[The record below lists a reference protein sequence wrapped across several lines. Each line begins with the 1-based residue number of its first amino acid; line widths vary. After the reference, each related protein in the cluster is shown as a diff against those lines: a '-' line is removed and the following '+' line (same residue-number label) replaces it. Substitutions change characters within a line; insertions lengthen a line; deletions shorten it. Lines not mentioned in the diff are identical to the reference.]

1 MVTSSGC
8 IPLRNKYKYSL
19 IGCEKI
25 ERHTGESAMLNIPP
39 EEKAQL
45 DIHLVET
52 AKILRK
58 YTEIDKL
65 NDFESI
71 EIEVRNQ
78 MIEVVSPKIG
88 EFFCQKEQKNSQ
100 ERPEK

>member
-1 MVTSSGC
+1 M
-8 IPLRNKYKYSL
+8 
-19 IGCEKI
+19 GCEKI
-25 ERHTGESAMLNIPP
+25 ERNTGESSMLNIPP

-45 DIHLVET
+45 DTYLVET

-58 YTEIDKL
+58 YTEPDKL

-100 ERPEK
+100 ERLEKSKAS